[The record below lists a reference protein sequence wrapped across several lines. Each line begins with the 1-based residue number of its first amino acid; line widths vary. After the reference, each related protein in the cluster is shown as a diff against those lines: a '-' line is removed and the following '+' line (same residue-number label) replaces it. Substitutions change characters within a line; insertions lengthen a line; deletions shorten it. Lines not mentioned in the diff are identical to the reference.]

1 VISGVSEVKLNAEDS
16 SSLPIFA
23 LISDSVTSF
32 NQNISRRLFMNE
44 RGKFSYALLLAGSLF
59 TAVPSFAAETV
70 DTRISRLEQ
79 ELAELKTVVNTK
91 NAVIPGQPAS
101 TKKAESPSTPLV
113 STASG
118 TNVQF
123 YGFARF
129 DASYDTGQIYPG
141 NIALWVRPERLNN
154 NDAEWN
160 LTAGATRLGLNLS
173 GPDTESM
180 KLTGNIEFDFLTPTL
195 AENNQVPR
203 LRHGYLKAYWPASD
217 FSIIAG
223 QTWDVISSLIP
234 FVDEPAIMWDAGNI
248 GSRHPQLRLTKGFST
263 GQKGHVELAV
273 AAARTIGESNS
284 LAETWNTDPGKDA
297 NMPTLQGRIAY
308 SAPLLVKNQP
318 ATIGISGN
326 YGQEEWDTDIQ
337 GNHKT
342 LDSWSCNLE
351 LTMPICPKMTLA
363 GEYFTGSNLDDY
375 YGGIGQGVNTSAIR
389 EIRSK
394 GGWAALR
401 FAFNPETSFS
411 FGAGVD
417 DPSNSDLSAATAR
430 TKNQTIFGALVNKL
444 TPNLIL
450 GLQLAQ
456 WKTDYYNGD
465 RGNTLRAQSSL
476 TYKF

>member
-1 VISGVSEVKLNAEDS
+1 MNRKEKISCA
-16 SSLPIFA
+16 
-23 LISDSVTSF
+23 
-32 NQNISRRLFMNE
+32 M
-44 RGKFSYALLLAGSLF
+44 LLAGSLF
-59 TAVPSFAAETV
+59 TAVPVVAAETPENLES
-70 DTRISRLEQ
+70 RIGRLEQ
-79 ELAELKTVVNTK
+79 KLAS
-91 NAVIPGQPAS
+91 QPS
-101 TKKAESPSTPLV
+101 VT
-113 STASG
+113 TASG
-118 TNVQF
+118 TNIQF

-141 NIALWVRPERLNN
+141 NIALWAQPKTAGQ

-173 GPDTESM
+173 GPDTKSM
-180 KLTGNIEFDFLTPTL
+180 KLTGNIEFDFLTSVST
-195 AENNQVPR
+195 ENNQTPC

-223 QTWDVISSLIP
+223 QTWDVFSSLIP
-234 FVDEPAIMWDAGNI
+234 FVDDPALMWDAGNI
-248 GSRHPQLRLTKGFST
+248 GTRHPQLRFTKGFSA
-263 GQKGHVELAV
+263 GEKGHIDV
-273 AAARTIGESNS
+273 AAAASRTIGEKNS
-284 LAETWNTDPGKDA
+284 IGASDPGKDA
-297 NMPTLQGRIAY
+297 AMPTLQGRVAW
-308 SAPLLVKNQP
+308 SAPLLVKTQP
-318 ATIGISGN
+318 ATIGISGH
-326 YGQEEWDTDIQ
+326 YGQEEWDTNVQ

-375 YGGIGQGVNTSAIR
+375 YGGIQQGVNTSTIK
-389 EIRSK
+389 EIRSN
-394 GGWAALR
+394 GGWAALK

-411 FGAGVD
+411 LGAGID
-417 DPSNSDLSAATAR
+417 DPNNSDLPQFDSTGKNYSR
-430 TKNQTIFGALVNKL
+430 TKNQTIFGTLVNKI

-465 RGNTLRAQSSL
+465 RGNALRAQSSL

>member
-1 VISGVSEVKLNAEDS
+1 
-16 SSLPIFA
+16 
-23 LISDSVTSF
+23 
-32 NQNISRRLFMNE
+32 MNE
-44 RGKFSYALLLAGSLF
+44 KGKLCYALLLAGSLC
-59 TAVPSFAAETV
+59 TAAPGFATETV
-70 DTRISRLEQ
+70 DARINRLEQ
-79 ELAELKTVVNTK
+79 ELTELKTAVNTK
-91 NAVIPGQPAS
+91 SSVNSGQPET
-101 TKKAESPSTPLV
+101 TKKAESPSAPLI
-113 STASG
+113 STSSG
-118 TNVQF
+118 TKIQF
-123 YGFARF
+123 YGFTRF
-129 DASYDTGQIYPG
+129 DASYDTGKINSG
-141 NIALWVRPERLNN
+141 NTALWVRPEGLNN

-173 GPDTESM
+173 GPDTETI
-180 KLTGNIEFDFLTPTL
+180 KLTGNIEFDFLTTIS

-234 FVDEPAIMWDAGNI
+234 FVDDPAAMWDAGNI
-248 GSRHPQLRLTKGFST
+248 GSRHPQLRLTKGFAT
-263 GQKGHVELAV
+263 GKQGRVEVAV

-284 LAETWNTDPGKDA
+284 WAETWNTDPGKDA
-297 NMPTLQGRIAY
+297 AMPTIQGRIAW

-318 ATIGISGN
+318 ATVGISGH

-337 GNHKT
+337 GNHKN

-351 LTMPICPKMTLA
+351 LTMPICPKMTFA
-363 GEYFTGSNLDDY
+363 GEYFTGANLDDY
-375 YGGIGQGVNTSAIR
+375 YGGVAQGVNNSSRADLR

-411 FGAGVD
+411 LGAGID
-417 DPSNSDLSAATAR
+417 DPKNNDLSAATAR
-430 TKNQTIFGALVNKL
+430 TKNQTIFGTLVNKI

-456 WKTDYYNGD
+456 WKTDYLNASESKAV
-465 RGNTLRAQSSL
+465 RAQTSL